1 MARRLK
7 ISPEGV
13 GELRDAHIDPPVAA
27 GRNGVVVYNDHPDVA
42 SDETYTNI
50 E

>member
-13 GELRDAHIDPPVAA
+13 GELVDAHIDPPVAA
-27 GRNGVVVYNDHPDVA
+27 GRNSAVVRNDHPEVS